1 MRLRPYFL
9 YSRGRAKLRLGD
21 VEDVVQMGTGSRR
34 REVDGEGAPGHAG
47 TSTGAPEEGKVG
59 SASSCV
65 PV

>member
-1 MRLRPYFL
+1 M
-9 YSRGRAKLRLGD
+9 
-21 VEDVVQMGTGSRR
+21 QMGTGSRR

>member
-1 MRLRPYFL
+1 MQ
-9 YSRGRAKLRLGD
+9 
-21 VEDVVQMGTGSRR
+21 VGTGSRR

-47 TSTGAPEEGKVG
+47 TSTGAPGEGKVG